1 MRLIAEKLQKDY
13 SVSSTLTSSHPKR
26 KGRASSSEPFR
37 ILSSPASYFPPI
49 TLLAMADNTS
59 AAYPLAPPDLAQEI
73 LDLIQQASHYK
84 QLKK

>member
-1 MRLIAEKLQKDY
+1 
-13 SVSSTLTSSHPKR
+13 
-26 KGRASSSEPFR
+26 
-37 ILSSPASYFPPI
+37 
-49 TLLAMADNTS
+49 MADTS

>member
-1 MRLIAEKLQKDY
+1 MAE
-13 SVSSTLTSSHPKR
+13 T
-26 KGRASSSEPFR
+26 
-37 ILSSPASYFPPI
+37 
-49 TLLAMADNTS
+49 TS

>member
-1 MRLIAEKLQKDY
+1 
-13 SVSSTLTSSHPKR
+13 
-26 KGRASSSEPFR
+26 
-37 ILSSPASYFPPI
+37 
-49 TLLAMADNTS
+49 MADNTS